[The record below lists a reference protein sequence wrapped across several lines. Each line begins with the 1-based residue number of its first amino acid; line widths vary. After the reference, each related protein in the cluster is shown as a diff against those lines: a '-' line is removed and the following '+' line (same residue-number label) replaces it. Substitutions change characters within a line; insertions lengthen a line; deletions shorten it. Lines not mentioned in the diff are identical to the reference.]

1 MFVVLANV
9 LPNIGDPILTMGCF
23 VYSVVIA
30 YMMYCALYLAS
41 QESKYLTKIESDL
54 NEFESNYQL
63 VNLIL
68 QLHLMRKSQEA
79 RERLK
84 LKCSKADSSK
94 NCK

>member
-41 QESKYLTKIESDL
+41 QESKYLTKVESDL
-54 NEFESNYQL
+54 REFESRNKNNSKESEYL
-63 VNLIL
+63 FSVKYDFKGD
-68 QLHLMRKSQEA
+68 LMGI
-79 RERLK
+79 
-84 LKCSKADSSK
+84 
-94 NCK
+94 